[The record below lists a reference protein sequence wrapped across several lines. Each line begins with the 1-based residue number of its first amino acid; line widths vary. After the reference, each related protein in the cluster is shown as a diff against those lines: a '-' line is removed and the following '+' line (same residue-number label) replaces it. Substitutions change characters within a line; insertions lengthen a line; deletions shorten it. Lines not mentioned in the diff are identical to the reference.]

1 MTTFETLLV
10 DTVDK
15 ALVIRLNRPESRN
28 AISMQMMAEL
38 VTATRAAEGLKTVSA
53 VIVTGSDSFFSSGR
67 DLKEASASHDP
78 DAVQTAIEAWHR
90 VTDSFQKCS
99 KPVIAAIEGHCL
111 TGGLELALACDLRV
125 AGEGAQFG
133 ITSSRLGTLPGFG
146 ASQRLPRLIG
156 TSRALELLFLADV
169 IGTAEAYR
177 IGLINRQT
185 EKGGALGECLAMAR
199 TLGERAP
206 LSLAAMKRAVYG
218 GIEMPLAD
226 ALQWERP
233 IAASLVTTR
242 DRREGMA
249 AFAEKRK
256 PNFTGE

>member
-1 MTTFETLLV
+1 MTQFETLMV
-10 DTVDK
+10 ETVEK
-15 ALVIRLNRPESRN
+15 ALVVRLNRPENRN
-28 AISMQMMAEL
+28 AISMRMMAEL
-38 VTATRAAEGLKTVSA
+38 VEVLTEANQLKGVSA
-53 VIVTGSDSFFSSGR
+53 VIITGNESVFSSGR
-67 DLKEASASHDP
+67 DLKEAATSSNPSA
-78 DAVQTAIEAWHR
+78 AIAAWLR
-90 VTDSFQKCS
+90 VTDSMEQCA

-156 TSRALELLFLADV
+156 ASRALELLFMADV

-185 EKGGALGECLAMAR
+185 EQGRALQECLSMAR

-206 LSLAAMKRAVYG
+206 LSLAAMKKAVYG
-218 GIEMPLAD
+218 GIEMPLAE
-226 ALQWERP
+226 AIQWELP
-233 IAASLVTTR
+233 IAASLSQSR
-242 DRREGMA
+242 DRKEGMA